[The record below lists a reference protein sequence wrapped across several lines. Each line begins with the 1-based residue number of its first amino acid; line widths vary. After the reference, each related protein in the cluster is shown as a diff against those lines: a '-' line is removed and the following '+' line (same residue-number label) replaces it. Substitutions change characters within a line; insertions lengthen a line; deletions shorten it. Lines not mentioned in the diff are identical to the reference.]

1 MQFFPQIKL
10 QDLNLISVVDEVD
23 HGVISVLVDHLASVN
38 LIIRGVL
45 YRIVPPPDMERML
58 KNIR

>member
-23 HGVISVLVDHLASVN
+23 HGVISVLVDHLASVD
-38 LIIRGVL
+38 LII
-45 YRIVPPPDMERML
+45 
-58 KNIR
+58 